1 MATQCQQFISP
12 VKATMQ
18 NLCDTK
24 GQFKSTNL
32 SIFVKITYGKNNP
45 VSINTSAISLHC
57 GVIPKDWKRFKEDE
71 GEDIKTVWLGLHN
84 LKSLCKLCD
93 IHVSVQQIVSIQAP
107 PTKDFYWEGVYQN
120 EESVNKFVECM

>member
-1 MATQCQQFISP
+1 
-12 VKATMQ
+12 MQ

-45 VSINTSAISLHC
+45 VSINTSAISLHG
-57 GVIPKDWKRFKEDE
+57 GVIAKDQKRFKENQ

-84 LKSLCKLCD
+84 LKSLCRFYD
-93 IHVSVQQIVSIQAP
+93 INDSVQQIVSIQTP
-107 PTKDFYWEGVYQN
+107 PAKDFYWEGAYQN